1 MSTVD
6 ERISALLAE
15 YTQKIIQEV
24 KSELTDRVMAALA
37 GAATSAR
44 TRPGASTKQKKA
56 RRRTRTNLGDV
67 ELGVV
72 LDWIKSNPDQSSG
85 AVAQGLASRLPE
97 PLVKRALLTLRASGQ
112 ITMTGTRRT
121 ATYRAAKR

>member
-15 YTQKIIQEV
+15 YTQKIIAEV
-24 KSELTDRVMAALA
+24 KGELTDRVMAALA
-37 GAATSAR
+37 GAATSPR
-44 TRPGASTKQKKA
+44 TRPGAAKQKKS
-56 RRRTRTNLGDV
+56 RRHTRTKLGDV
-67 ELGVV
+67 EVEFV
-72 LDWIKSNPDQSSG
+72 LDWIKANPDQSSG
-85 AVAQGLASRLPE
+85 AVVHGLASRLPE
-97 PLVKRALLTLRASGQ
+97 ALVKRALLGLRESGQ

>member
-6 ERISALLAE
+6 EPISALLAE
-15 YTQKIIQEV
+15 YTQRIIQEV

-37 GAATSAR
+37 GAATNPR
-44 TRPGASTKQKKA
+44 NRPGAPTKPQQA
-56 RRRTRTNLGDV
+56 RRRTRTKLGDV
-67 ELGVV
+67 ELGFV

-85 AVAQGLASRLPE
+85 AITEGLASRLPA
-97 PLVKRALLTLRASGQ
+97 PLVKRTLLTLRESGV

-121 ATYRAAKR
+121 ATYRVTKR